1 MFDVKDLIELLRQNA
16 RYTASELAM
25 MLNSTEKLVEKTMR
39 NLEKSGVIS
48 KYTIIINENKLDD
61 PPATI
66 RALVEVAVHP
76 ERDKGF
82 DNIAKMVYKYDNVVD
97 HFLLS
102 GSYDFLLVIEGKSLQ
117 DISDFIASKLSSIKN
132 VKSTRTHFILKKYKE
147 NNIVLNDSFNE
158 SRLKIAP

>member
-1 MFDVKDLIELLRQNA
+1 MFDKKDLIELLKQNA
-16 RYTASELAM
+16 RYSTSELAT
-25 MLNSTEKLVEKTMR
+25 MLNSTEKLVEKEMR
-39 NLEKSGVIS
+39 KLENSGVIS
-48 KYTIIINENKLDD
+48 KYTILVNEDKLDD
-61 PPATI
+61 TPSTI
-66 RALVEVAVHP
+66 RALIEVGVHP

-82 DNIAKMVYKYDNVVD
+82 DNIAKMVYKYENVVD

-132 VKSTRTHFILKKYKE
+132 IKSTRTHFILKKYKE
-147 NNIVLNDSFNE
+147 NNVVLNDSLNE